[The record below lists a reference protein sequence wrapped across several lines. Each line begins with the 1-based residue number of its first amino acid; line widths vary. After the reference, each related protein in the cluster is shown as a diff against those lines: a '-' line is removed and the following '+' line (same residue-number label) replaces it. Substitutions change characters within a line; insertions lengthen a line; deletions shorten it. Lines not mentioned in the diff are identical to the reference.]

1 MATMKENIEYELR
14 RQLDRNYG
22 WDEDYISAFFALI
35 GRDGGVG
42 SASSLSLLKDI
53 NKAFGL
59 VRKLYHLA
67 EWEKNSQFVERA
79 LRANLE
85 KKFNWP
91 PAFVTE
97 FFDFLA
103 AGSGDG
109 TRRMNSFV
117 LMDIKGA
124 TNRTVRSYGAEEWR

>member
-22 WDEDYISAFFALI
+22 WPDEAIDEFFALI

-53 NKAFGL
+53 NKAFAK
-59 VRKLYHLA
+59 VRTLYHLA
-67 EWEKNSQFVERA
+67 EWEKNAEFVERA

-85 KKFNWP
+85 RKSNWP

-97 FFDFLA
+97 FFDFL
-103 AGSGDG
+103 GHDG
-109 TRRMNSFV
+109 APQTTRNYSYM

-124 TNRTVRSYGAEEWR
+124 TNRTVRTYSADEWR